1 MTDQVDD
8 VPTQCS
14 KCGAALCLRKQ
25 VINLAL
31 GNVEAVYCL
40 DCLAVI
46 EQEAP
51 QKLISGLAGY
61 IMGRD
66 CFRKEW
72 VRYKGVEDCP
82 QPSTCIPETCF
93 NKSND
98 QGR

>member
-1 MTDQVDD
+1 MADQVEG
-8 VPTQCS
+8 VPVQCS

-31 GNVEAVYCL
+31 GNVEVVYCL
-40 DCLAVI
+40 DCLSAI
-46 EQEAP
+46 EQETP
-51 QKLISGLAGY
+51 QKLVSGLAGY

-82 QPSTCIPETCF
+82 SPSTCIPETCF

-98 QGR
+98 